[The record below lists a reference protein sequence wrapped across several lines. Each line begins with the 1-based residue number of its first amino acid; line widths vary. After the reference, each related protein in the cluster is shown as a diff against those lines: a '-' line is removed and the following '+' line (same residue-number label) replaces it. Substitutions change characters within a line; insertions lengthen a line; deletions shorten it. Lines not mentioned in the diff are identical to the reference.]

1 MICLWPPQ
9 DRYISLKRQIFRKMT
24 RHMRATVA
32 SLSVA
37 TLTALLLVALAS
49 GAASAHKPILE
60 EGDTRGYGDAIEV
73 PDPVVSWAIY
83 GFIETPGDIDYYYF
97 DLKEGLNVYTE
108 LLVPASPVYDDF
120 RPSYAIIGPG
130 VSGND
135 TVPFETLRKAGVLV
149 VDSPAGARETFHEP
163 FTGISYYRG
172 IRKHTLLTMPGRYYL
187 AVYDDRHMHGDYVLA
202 VGEKESFGIKDLPGV
217 IAAVLRI
224 RSGAVDH
231 SSQVSGN
238 SGP

>member
-1 MICLWPPQ
+1 
-9 DRYISLKRQIFRKMT
+9 
-24 RHMRATVA
+24 MRTIVT

-37 TLTALLLVALAS
+37 ALTALLLVVLAS

-60 EGDTRGYGDAIEV
+60 ERDTRGYGDAIEV

-83 GFIETPGDIDYYYF
+83 GFIEAPGDIDYYYF
-97 DLKEGLNVYTE
+97 DLKDGLNVYTE
-108 LLVPASPVYDDF
+108 LLVPVSPVYEDF

-130 VSGND
+130 VSGSD
-135 TVPFETLRKAGVLV
+135 TVPFEAHREAGVLV
-149 VDSPAGARETFHEP
+149 VDSPAGTRETFHEP

-172 IRKHTLLTMPGRYYL
+172 IRKHTLLTMPGRYYV
-187 AVYDDRHMHGDYVLA
+187 AVFDGRQMQGDYVLA

-231 SSQVSGN
+231 SSQVSDNNGSLPDN
-238 SGP
+238 NGLFDRLFRR